1 MESMENDIKALQ
13 AKLVELETKLE
24 QEKQRQENERSKQSS
39 LIKQLQELLSD
50 RSKRRYTNDIQKIC
64 SSISRADQPIFS
76 VISELLGELKFRVDE
91 LWEAHPPVIELR
103 KKQL

>member
-39 LIKQLQELLSD
+39 QIKQLQELLSE
-50 RSKRRYTNDIQKIC
+50 RSKRGYCKAAQMCGN
-64 SSISRADQPIFS
+64 SARADQPIFS
-76 VISELLGELKFRVDE
+76 VISDILGELKFRVDE

>member
-1 MESMENDIKALQ
+1 MESMENDIKALH

-39 LIKQLQELLSD
+39 LIKQLQELLSE
-50 RSKRRYTNDIQKIC
+50 RSKRTYCQAAKIC
-64 SSISRADQPIFS
+64 GVSARADQPIFS

-103 KKQL
+103 KKQS

>member
-13 AKLVELETKLE
+13 AKLIELETKLE
-24 QEKQRQENERSKQSS
+24 QEKQRRENESSKQSS
-39 LIKQLQELLSD
+39 LIKQLQQMLSD
-50 RSKRRYTNDIQKIC
+50 RSKKHYCKAAQMCGIVARE
-64 SSISRADQPIFS
+64 DQPIFS
-76 VISELLGELKFRVDE
+76 VISDILGELKFRVDE